1 MMKWIVAS
9 SLKFRFI
16 VIAGAAALLFFGITR
31 LRHMPVDVFPEFAP
45 PRVEIQT
52 EGQGMSSAEVED
64 LITNPMELVLL
75 GTPELDVMRSKSV
88 NGLSQIVLQFKRG
101 TDLLHA
107 RQLVQERL
115 ELAVADLPSAAS
127 TPPVMLQP
135 LSSTSR
141 VMKIGISSS
150 EYDLKELSMIAYW
163 TIKFRLMQVP
173 GVANVPIWGER
184 IKMLTV
190 QVDPEKHTS
199 AFRLIQKFPR
209 LNRFVLWALLQNR
222 IPVLLRHSRIFYE

>member
-1 MMKWIVAS
+1 MMQWIVAS
-9 SLKFRFI
+9 SLRFRFI
-16 VIAGAAALLFFGITR
+16 VIAGAGVLLIYGITR
-31 LRHMPVDVFPEFAP
+31 LRQMPVDVFPEFAP

-52 EGQGMSSAEVED
+52 EGQGMSSLEIED
-64 LITNPMELVLL
+64 LITNPLELVLM
-75 GTPELDVMRSKSV
+75 GTPELDVMRSRSV
-88 NGLSQIVLQFKRG
+88 NGLSQIVLQFDRG

-115 ELAVADLPSAAS
+115 ELAIADLPAAAS

-135 LSSTSR
+135 LSATSR
-141 VMKIGISSS
+141 VLKIGLASS
-150 EYDLKELSMIAYW
+150 EYDLMELSMIAYW

-190 QVDPEKHTS
+190 QVDPESGNIYITS
-199 AFRLIQKFPR
+199 
-209 LNRFVLWALLQNR
+209 NN
-222 IPVLLRHSRIFYE
+222 